1 MGVGGVAVTGPPV
14 TKRTQLDWGE
24 ATKNWAGWTAE
35 SERKRRWEGGGDVG
49 ASACAGK

>member
-1 MGVGGVAVTGPPV
+1 MGVGGVAVTGSPV
-14 TKRTQLDWGE
+14 TKRTQLDRGE
-24 ATKNWAGWTAE
+24 ATKDGFGWTAE